1 MGVSRVLRIYPCV
14 DFHCKFDKIF
24 LHLGIDLYR
33 KKGCYLSKVIH
44 FPVAQ
49 KNEISKS
56 ISADIV
62 KEAHA
67 PVAGENVVQFGVQR
81 PKSIRERSTWR
92 SRYGGLSIEI
102 NPYAFDSEEEY
113 LSFIDELGAL
123 LCAYDQA

>member
-1 MGVSRVLRIYPCV
+1 M
-14 DFHCKFDKIF
+14 
-24 LHLGIDLYR
+24 
-33 KKGCYLSKVIH
+33 SKVIH

-81 PKSIRERSTWR
+81 PRAINVEKSLWWIIHR
-92 SRYGGLSIEI
+92 
-102 NPYAFDSEEEY
+102 
-113 LSFIDELGAL
+113 
-123 LCAYDQA
+123 DQSVCFRFRGRIPVLY